1 MEAGELMVDN
11 SRINVK
17 ATKFGKRREVDT
29 KEEDTQTSN
38 GGNEIRRA
46 SQRHD
51 QYRNQQ
57 FDLRNNLNQSRENEK
72 HEQKQ
77 EEGRAE
83 EEENKE
89 SEKVPVHKPQTS
101 AERQLG
107 KGTEED
113 KNNILICKRCGK
125 VGHKSEDCYRPSVCP
140 RCNKEGHV
148 ARSCPEIMPW
158 ECIAP
163 FCGLAAHELDFHI
176 IQDDDSGDSAKESTN
191 LAVITIKEGE
201 VTARQVKGEFK
212 AQAAQNSTWR
222 WYAKKYR

>member
-1 MEAGELMVDN
+1 MVDN
-11 SRINVK
+11 NRINIK

-46 SQRHD
+46 PQRHD

-57 FDLRNNLNQSRENEK
+57 FHLRNNLNQSRENEK

-77 EEGRAE
+77 EEGRA

-163 FCGLAAHELDFHI
+163 FCGLAAHELGFHI

>member
-1 MEAGELMVDN
+1 VEAGELMIDN
-11 SRINVK
+11 SRINIK

-77 EEGRAE
+77 EEGRA

-191 LAVITIKEGE
+191 LVVITIKEGE